1 MTPVRADAPAGAL
14 MVNQGGEATIVPILQ
29 NSATVLADRPYSPSY
44 GQQQPGPHSFGTG
57 TYPYQGN
64 PNVVTSPLV
73 YDPMD
78 QVQQRQRLRRH
89 QAQSGDGEQVPED
102 SGRSDPQRDRRVE
115 AAQTRLLGNVPDDIE
130 SYFDL
135 FMYVSK
141 ANNGPMGQ
149 RMYIFERDRAG
160 GLNPYAEWRVSTG
173 REQVELHKGRKTYT
187 NTPEGIFKIDP
198 DRMYTMWYSRLY
210 DNAPMPH
217 TMFYDMT
224 INGRKTGLA
233 IHAAAGASKIARL
246 GRRDSGGCVRL
257 SPKNA
262 RELFYKVK
270 NTTAGMVPVFQTN
283 ERGST
288 DRWGHVVRDAT
299 GNLQL
304 TDGYKALL
312 MVENFDGSGVV
323 GPVVAYTH

>member
-1 MTPVRADAPAGAL
+1 MLPARAEAPAGAL
-14 MVNQGGEATIVPILQ
+14 TVNQGGEATIVPILQ
-29 NSATVLADRPYSPSY
+29 NSASSIASQPYGTRDY
-44 GQQQPGPHSFGTG
+44 GTG
-57 TYPYQGN
+57 TYPYLGN

-78 QVQQRQRLRRH
+78 QVQQRQRMRRQ
-89 QAQSGDGEQVPED
+89 QAQNEGDETVPD
-102 SGRSDPQRDRRVE
+102 DAGRSDPMRDRRVQ
-115 AAQTRLLGNVPDDIE
+115 AAQTRLLDNVPDDIE

-135 FMYVSK
+135 FLYVSK
-141 ANNGPMGQ
+141 AVGGPLGQ
-149 RMYIFERDRAG
+149 RMYVFERDRAG
-160 GLNPYAEWRVSTG
+160 GMNPYAEWRVSTG
-173 REQVELHKGRKTYT
+173 REKVEFHKDRKLFTT
-187 NTPEGIFKIDP
+187 TPEGIFKFDP
-198 DRMYTMWYSRLY
+198 DRMYPMWYSRLY

-270 NTTAGMVPVFQTN
+270 NTTAGMVPVFETDQK
-283 ERGST
+283 GST
-288 DRWGHVVRDAT
+288 DRWGNVVRDGS

-312 MVENFDGSGVV
+312 MVENFDGRGIV